1 MATAKEAAEFLTAR
15 QREDAPLFR
24 ILWDGHSCAACND
37 DAGRGDD
44 VVCVEDGTA
53 VVDYSEGVTLA
64 KLLPSLLDD
73 DDDASSS
80 HQKAR
85 RQLRAAAALS
95 AHRHVHAT
103 TARRHKSPSSA
114 ATTQTKINLTSSM
127 PSFPS

>member
-73 DDDASSS
+73 DDASSS

-103 TARRHKSPSSA
+103 TARRHRSPSSA

-127 PSFPS
+127 PSLPS